1 MIQLYINTYRY
12 VNVHT
17 AWKGYRID
25 ITFFSSAHRYRKI
38 FSFDEVMANR
48 NVMVGWLSGAEA
60 VYMETLPENVVM
72 ETCTQLIRQF
82 LRDPAIPAPVR
93 MTRYMFYRQSEV
105 CSNSTLP
112 RARFA
117 RDEKLAVSL

>member
-1 MIQLYINTYRY
+1 
-12 VNVHT
+12 
-17 AWKGYRID
+17 
-25 ITFFSSAHRYRKI
+25 
-38 FSFDEVMANR
+38 MANR
-48 NVMVGWLSGAEA
+48 KVLVGWLSGAEA